1 MNGCYRSLSKP
12 GFPPRPGPP
21 VSGTV
26 LPVRREPDFFGDI
39 ELTLV
44 YLARALR
51 DALKLEE
58 LLTAGGIDYLI
69 ETGTYTSG
77 FLIRRELTGAYF
89 YVGLADEARTREL
102 LAGNGFK
109 PYQATS

>member
-1 MNGCYRSLSKP
+1 M
-12 GFPPRPGPP
+12 
-21 VSGTV
+21 
-26 LPVRREPDFFGDI
+26 LPVRRESDFFGDI
-39 ELTLV
+39 ELTLL

-58 LLTAGGIDYLI
+58 LLTAGAIDYLV

-89 YVGLADEARTREL
+89 YVSPADEARARYL
-102 LAGNGFK
+102 LSANGFK
-109 PYQATS
+109 PQPPG

>member
-1 MNGCYRSLSKP
+1 MANLGESSA
-12 GFPPRPGPP
+12 
-21 VSGTV
+21 TV
-26 LPVRREPDFFGDI
+26 LPVRREPEFFGDT
-39 ELTLV
+39 ELTLL
-44 YLARALR
+44 YMARLLR

-58 LLTAGGIDYLI
+58 LLTAGGVEYTV

-89 YVGLADEARTREL
+89 YVSPTDEARASEL

-109 PYQATS
+109 PYQQTD

>member
-1 MNGCYRSLSKP
+1 
-12 GFPPRPGPP
+12 
-21 VSGTV
+21 
-26 LPVRREPDFFGDI
+26 VRRESDFFGDI

-58 LLTAGGIDYLI
+58 LLTAGGVDYLV
-69 ETGTYTSG
+69 ETGTYSSG

-89 YVGLADEARTREL
+89 YVSPSDEARTREL
-102 LAGNGFK
+102 LTANGFK
-109 PYQATS
+109 PQPPPG

>member
-1 MNGCYRSLSKP
+1 M
-12 GFPPRPGPP
+12 
-21 VSGTV
+21 
-26 LPVRREPDFFGDI
+26 RRESEFFGDI
-39 ELTLV
+39 ELSLV

-58 LLTAGGIDYLI
+58 LLTAGAIDYLV

-89 YVGLADEARTREL
+89 YVSPGDEARTREL
-102 LAGNGFK
+102 LSANGFK
-109 PYQATS
+109 PHPPAS

>member
-1 MNGCYRSLSKP
+1 
-12 GFPPRPGPP
+12 
-21 VSGTV
+21 
-26 LPVRREPDFFGDI
+26 VRREAEFFGDV
-39 ELTLV
+39 ELALV

-58 LLTAGGIDYLI
+58 LLTASGVDYVV

-89 YVGLADEARTREL
+89 YVNPADEPRARDLL
-102 LAGNGFK
+102 LANGFK
-109 PYQATS
+109 PYQPE

>member
-1 MNGCYRSLSKP
+1 
-12 GFPPRPGPP
+12 
-21 VSGTV
+21 
-26 LPVRREPDFFGDI
+26 VRREAEFFGDV
-39 ELTLV
+39 ELALV

-58 LLTAGGIDYLI
+58 LLTASGVDYVV

-89 YVGLADEARTREL
+89 YVNPADEPRARDVL
-102 LAGNGFK
+102 MANGFK
-109 PYQATS
+109 PYRPE

>member
-1 MNGCYRSLSKP
+1 MNGFHRSLSERAEPPP
-12 GFPPRPGPP
+12 GFPG
-21 VSGTV
+21 SGTV
-26 LPVRREPDFFGDI
+26 IPVRREPDFFGEI
-39 ELTLV
+39 ELPLV

-58 LLTAGGIDYLI
+58 LLTAGGIDYLV

-89 YVGLADEARTREL
+89 YVSPADETRARDL
-102 LAGNGFK
+102 LSANGFK
-109 PYQATS
+109 PQPPTS